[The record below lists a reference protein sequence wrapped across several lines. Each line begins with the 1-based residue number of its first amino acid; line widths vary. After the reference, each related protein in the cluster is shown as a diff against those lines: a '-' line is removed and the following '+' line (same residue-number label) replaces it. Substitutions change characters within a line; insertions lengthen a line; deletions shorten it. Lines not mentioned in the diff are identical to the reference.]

1 MEVIHKDKHGIT
13 IRFDKKDLA
22 KIVEPI
28 VKNAENFAKDTLDI
42 VYLLAEQDYR
52 TDDHF
57 KQPPHVFD

>member
-1 MEVIHKDKHGIT
+1 MEVIHKDEQGIT

-28 VKNAENFAKDTLDI
+28 VRDAESFAKDTLDI

-57 KQPPHVFD
+57 EQPPHVFD

>member
-1 MEVIHKDKHGIT
+1 MEVIHKDGQSIT

-28 VKNAENFAKDTLDI
+28 VQHAESFAKDTLDI
-42 VYLLAEQDYR
+42 AYLLAEQDYR